1 MMEGQIDY
9 LLTVII
15 AFGVLIM
22 PEIEGIVR
30 GGVIIPLKSL
40 TELEGKKVRIKIV
53 DVEDFDA
60 EKLYAYLRLLREG
73 KDAGELF
80 EI

>member
-1 MMEGQIDY
+1 
-9 LLTVII
+9 
-15 AFGVLIM
+15 M